1 MSENYRNELALLD
14 LKDAF
19 KLAFQRSGKTQTTV
33 AREMGWTMHNV
44 QHVFGLNDHLP
55 SARDIPKL
63 CKVLGNEIILECMYG
78 KARRRQPDAFE
89 EIDCAALMIR
99 LNGLFVS
106 LGEAAKKGKRAI
118 ADGRLEAKELRGII
132 AELYVC
138 VVSDELEAI
147 GHLRATE
154 RMLAGKHRGAISA
167 RNRSSKLCSGNRR
180 LPSKR
185 RATDLRGSA
194 VPSAESRNCSSASPC
209 RGR

>member
-106 LGEAAKKGKRAI
+106 LGEALSLNCMCAFPMNWKRSRICGPRNECWRGNNEARYQPGT
-118 ADGRLEAKELRGII
+118 GR
-132 AELYVC
+132 
-138 VVSDELEAI
+138 
-147 GHLRATE
+147 
-154 RMLAGKHRGAISA
+154 
-167 RNRSSKLCSGNRR
+167 RSSAQGIGVCLQRKGQ
-180 LPSKR
+180 LP
-185 RATDLRGSA
+185 AGP
-194 VPSAESRNCSSASPC
+194 VSPV
-209 RGR
+209 RKT

>member
-19 KLAFQRSGKTQTTV
+19 KLAFQRSGKTQMTV

-106 LGEAAKKGKRAI
+106 LGG
-118 ADGRLEAKELRGII
+118 GRKER
-132 AELYVC
+132 E
-138 VVSDELEAI
+138 E
-147 GHLRATE
+147 GH
-154 RMLAGKHRGAISA
+154 
-167 RNRSSKLCSGNRR
+167 C
-180 LPSKR
+180 
-185 RATDLRGSA
+185 
-194 VPSAESRNCSSASPC
+194 
-209 RGR
+209 GRKA